1 MSTAT
6 YELHLDSPEPPSL
19 GTVRDWSRQVLEG
32 LDPLT
37 LSDVELVITEL
48 ATNAREHATGPR
60 SVRLAREDHT
70 IRVEVDDATP
80 GAVPVERALS
90 TSAHRGRGL
99 LLVSKLCD
107 CWGIRRH
114 RASKTVWAR
123 LNFAG

>member
-1 MSTAT
+1 MQ
-6 YELHLDSPEPPSL
+6 LDSPDPPSL
-19 GTVRDWSRQVLEG
+19 GTVRDWSRRVLEG
-32 LDPLT
+32 LDPTT

-80 GAVPVERALS
+80 GSVPVERALS

-107 CWGIRRH
+107 CWGIHRH
-114 RASKTVWAR
+114 LASKTVWAR
-123 LNFAG
+123 LNSAG